1 MSLSSFPRL
10 SAILT
15 GAVMTLALVS
25 VSVPARAATVQ
36 EITSPG
42 GLKAWL
48 VEDYT
53 VPIVTINAAFRG
65 GAAQDPVGKPGLAN
79 LMSGLLDEGAGDL
92 DSRAFQAKLEDLSIN
107 LNFDA
112 GSDAFYSNLRTLSV
126 NLDDA
131 LELFRLAV
139 TSPRFDAEPVARI
152 RGQII
157 ANLRQGE
164 TNPNEMVGKLWAETL
179 FKDHPY
185 GWPVEGTSEGVAKL
199 TAEDLKAFH
208 ARTMAR
214 DNLHVVIVGA
224 IDRQKA
230 ADALDKVFGGLPKSA
245 ELTPVSEITPTR
257 RRGPPRRAQRPTNSD
272 PPRRHRPEARR
283 SGLHRR
289 LCGRPDPRRRD
300 VLLAP
305 LQRGAREARP
315 RLFGRHGAAPLRSR
329 RRLHRG
335 HLRRRGERAGGY

>member
-1 MSLSSFPRL
+1 MEAAIEKLQKEGVSEEELARAKRSSIAQAIYSLDNQTALANIVGQALVIGRTLQDVQSWPVAHPDGDGRAGAGGRRKIPAAGILRDRLSGARGRGAQLMSLSSFPRL

-79 LMSGLLDEGAGDL
+79 LMSGLLDEGAGEL

-185 GWPVEGTSEGVAKL
+185 GWPSRA
-199 TAEDLKAFH
+199 
-208 ARTMAR
+208 
-214 DNLHVVIVGA
+214 
-224 IDRQKA
+224 
-230 ADALDKVFGGLPKSA
+230 
-245 ELTPVSEITPTR
+245 
-257 RRGPPRRAQRPTNSD
+257 PRRASPSS
-272 PPRRHRPEARR
+272 PPRTSRP
-283 SGLHRR
+283 ST
-289 LCGRPDPRRRD
+289 P
-300 VLLAP
+300 AP
-305 LQRGAREARP
+305 W
-315 RLFGRHGAAPLRSR
+315 
-329 RRLHRG
+329 
-335 HLRRRGERAGGY
+335 RATICTS